1 MNKFDKYKIPIFISL
16 NILVLISLF
25 GMAYAYFKA
34 TVNNAESASTI
45 SIESGELTINYQ
57 GNTAD
62 IVASGIVPGWSE
74 TKKFTLSGKNTTKT
88 NEFHTDNNLYYKI
101 ILAIDNNTFSEGALT
116 YSLAKDSTSSTN
128 GKMADEASGTIN
140 QSGNQIIGYGYF
152 SETSTFVDH
161 IYNLTISFP
170 STEYDQSADN
180 GKSFAA
186 HVTIGEG
193 KQTIS
198 EYISKLDLT
207 YNGLEIDDTTNK
219 NLRYV
224 GASPK
229 NYLKF
234 NNETW
239 RIIGVFNNITTI
251 DKLGN
256 EKTESLVK
264 IVRNESLGDYSWDS
278 SESSKNSGY
287 GVNEWS
293 QADLMTELNNDYINP
308 NPTSETTF
316 WFNGSN
322 NSKNGTYNYDKNIK
336 SKSIDKVAKVKWNLG
351 GYNTSSVSALNM
363 YNAER
368 GTAHISNPSD
378 GTTRK
383 NTWDGKIALIYPS
396 DYGYASTD
404 TACRGNLSSRDSNY
418 NGYCK
423 NENWLFNGANQW
435 TLSPYSGIAD
445 IVFCV
450 ASGGLVSNGRA
461 NAPFGVRPVLFLKSD
476 VVIAGGTGESIE
488 KAYTLK

>member
-45 SIESGELTINYQ
+45 SVESGELTINYQ

-170 STEYDQSADN
+170 STEYEQSADN

-193 KQTIS
+193 KQVQTTTFAEDSWKTIAAAIKNGQLDSYPVGS
-198 EYISKLDLT
+198 EKEVEIAGTSYTVRVANNTIPNECNQEDFSQTACGFVVEFVDIVEESGMNSTNTNVGGWPASAMRTYANGDFFNNLPNDLKNVIIDTKVISKHGSTSGETNFTSTDKIYLLSAKEVWGFDDGSAYRQLD
-207 YNGLEIDDTTNK
+207 YYKSKG
-219 NLRYV
+219 
-224 GASPK
+224 
-229 NYLKF
+229 
-234 NNETW
+234 
-239 RIIGVFNNITTI
+239 ITT
-251 DKLGN
+251 
-256 EKTESLVK
+256 
-264 IVRNESLGDYSWDS
+264 S
-278 SESSKNSGY
+278 S
-287 GVNEWS
+287 
-293 QADLMTELNNDYINP
+293 
-308 NPTSETTF
+308 
-316 WFNGSN
+316 
-322 NSKNGTYNYDKNIK
+322 
-336 SKSIDKVAKVKWNLG
+336 
-351 GYNTSSVSALNM
+351 
-363 YNAER
+363 
-368 GTAHISNPSD
+368 
-378 GTTRK
+378 
-383 NTWDGKIALIYPS
+383 
-396 DYGYASTD
+396 
-404 TACRGNLSSRDSNY
+404 
-418 NGYCK
+418 
-423 NENWLFNGANQW
+423 
-435 TLSPYSGIAD
+435 YSGAIKKKTGSS
-445 IVFCV
+445 
-450 ASGGLVSNGRA
+450 SGSGWWLRAAYSGSIYEFELVNSEGDRRIYGAGNSR
-461 NAPFGVRPVLFLKSD
+461 GVSPAFR
-476 VVIAGGTGESIE
+476 IG
-488 KAYTLK
+488 

>member
-193 KQTIS
+193 KRVQTTTFAEDSWKTIAAAV
-198 EYISKLDLT
+198 KNGQLDAYPVGT
-207 YNGLEIDDTTNK
+207 EKEVEIGGTSYTVRVANNTTPEECN
-219 NLRYV
+219 R
-224 GASPK
+224 AD
-229 NYLKF
+229 F
-234 NNETW
+234 
-239 RIIGVFNNITTI
+239 
-251 DKLGN
+251 
-256 EKTESLVK
+256 
-264 IVRNESLGDYSWDS
+264 
-278 SESSKNSGY
+278 
-287 GVNEWS
+287 S
-293 QADLMTELNNDYINP
+293 QTACGFVVEFVDILMT
-308 NPTSETTF
+308 
-316 WFNGSN
+316 
-322 NSKNGTYNYDKNIK
+322 
-336 SKSIDKVAKVKWNLG
+336 
-351 GYNTSSVSALNM
+351 
-363 YNAER
+363 
-368 GTAHISNPSD
+368 
-378 GTTRK
+378 
-383 NTWDGKIALIYPS
+383 GKMN
-396 DYGYASTD
+396 STD
-404 TACRGNLSSRDSNY
+404 TNVGGWPATEARTLANSDYFNY
-418 NGYCK
+418 LPSDLQSVIIDTKVISGHGSTSGEK
-423 NENWLFNGANQW
+423 NFTSTDKLYL
-435 TLSPYSGIAD
+435 LSPHEVWEDGTSNQVLKYDTASSNTRQLDYYANLGVTTNNYSGAIKQYNSSDSDWWLRAAYSTNNISFLLVD
-445 IVFCV
+445 S
-450 ASGGLVSNGRA
+450 SGDWNGRSA
-461 NAPFGVRPVLFLKSD
+461 VVTYGFAPAFRIG
-476 VVIAGGTGESIE
+476 
-488 KAYTLK
+488 

>member
-198 EYISKLDLT
+198 EYISKLDLKK
-207 YNGLEIDDTTNK
+207 NGLEIDDTTDK

-234 NNETW
+234 NNEIW
-239 RIIGVFNNITTI
+239 RIIGVFNKITTI
-251 DKLGN
+251 DEQEN

-264 IVRNESLGDYSWDS
+264 IVRNDSLGDYSWDS
-278 SESSKNSGY
+278 SESSINSGY

-308 NPTSETTF
+308 NPTSTTTL
-316 WFNGSN
+316 WYNGLN
-322 NSKNGTYNYDKNIK
+322 NAQNGTYEYRKNIK
-336 SKSIDKVAKVKWNLG
+336 SSSIDKVAKVRW
-351 GYNTSSVSALNM
+351 NTSGARGVASALNS
-363 YNAER
+363 YNQER
-368 GTAHISNPSD
+368 STTLISPPSD
-378 GTTRK
+378 NVPRF

-404 TACRGNLSSRDSNY
+404 TTCRSRLSSYDSNN

-423 NENWLFNGANQW
+423 NDNWLFNSSLQW
-435 TLSPYSGIAD
+435 TLSHFSGQAYFVSFVD
-445 IVFCV
+445 
-450 ASGGLVSNGRA
+450 SGGLVGHAAANGTY
-461 NAPFGVRPVLFLKSD
+461 GVRPVLFLKSN

-488 KAYTLK
+488 NAYTLE

>member
-34 TVNNAESASTI
+34 TINNTESASTI

-57 GNTAD
+57 GNTAN

-186 HVTIGEG
+186 HITIGEG
-193 KQTIS
+193 KKTILS
-198 EYISKLDLT
+198 DYIAKLDLT
-207 YNGLEIDDTTNK
+207 KNGLEEDKTTDK

-234 NNETW
+234 NGETW

-251 DKLGN
+251 DENGE
-256 EKTESLVK
+256 EKKESLVK
-264 IVRNESLGDYSWDS
+264 IIRNDSLGNYSWDS
-278 SESSKNSGY
+278 SSGW
-287 GVNEWS
+287 GINEWS
-293 QADLMTELNNDYINP
+293 QADLMTELNTDYIN
-308 NPTSETTF
+308 TSLTSGTTL
-316 WFNGSN
+316 WFNSN
-322 NSKNGTYNYDKNIK
+322 NNAKNGTYEYKNNVT
-336 SKSIDKVAKVKWNLG
+336 SDFIDKVAKVRWNLG
-351 GYNTSSVSALNM
+351 GYSPSSFSALNI
-363 YNAER
+363 YNEER
-368 GTAHISNPSD
+368 GTLHVNNPSD
-378 GTTRK
+378 GITRT
-383 NTWDGKIALIYPS
+383 NTWDGKIALIYAS
-396 DYGYASTD
+396 DYGYASTNE
-404 TACRGNLSSRDSNY
+404 ACRNNMNSSTNNVSN
-418 NGYCK
+418 CK
-423 NENWLFNGANQW
+423 NENWLFNSANQW
-435 TLSPYSGIAD
+435 TLSPYSGGEAH
-445 IVFCV
+445 VFSV
-450 ASGGLVSNGRA
+450 ASFGIGYHDTASS
-461 NAPFGVRPVLFLKSD
+461 PYGVRPALFLKSD

-488 KAYTLK
+488 NAYTLE

>member
-34 TVNNAESASTI
+34 TVNNTESASTI

-193 KQTIS
+193 KRVQKTTFAEDSWKTIAAAVKNGQLDAYPVGTEKEVEIGGTSYTVRVANNTTPEECNRADFSQTACGFVVEFVDI
-198 EYISKLDLT
+198 
-207 YNGLEIDDTTNK
+207 
-219 NLRYV
+219 
-224 GASPK
+224 
-229 NYLKF
+229 
-234 NNETW
+234 
-239 RIIGVFNNITTI
+239 
-251 DKLGN
+251 
-256 EKTESLVK
+256 
-264 IVRNESLGDYSWDS
+264 
-278 SESSKNSGY
+278 
-287 GVNEWS
+287 
-293 QADLMTELNNDYINP
+293 LMT
-308 NPTSETTF
+308 
-316 WFNGSN
+316 GSMN
-322 NSKNGTYNYDKNIK
+322 
-336 SKSIDKVAKVKWNLG
+336 
-351 GYNTSSVSALNM
+351 
-363 YNAER
+363 
-368 GTAHISNPSD
+368 
-378 GTTRK
+378 
-383 NTWDGKIALIYPS
+383 
-396 DYGYASTD
+396 STD
-404 TACRGNLSSRDSNY
+404 TNVGGWPATEARTLANSDYFNY
-418 NGYCK
+418 LPSDLQSVIIDTKVISGHGSTSGEK
-423 NENWLFNGANQW
+423 NFTSTDKLYL
-435 TLSPYSGIAD
+435 LSPHEVWEDGTSNQVLKNDTASSNTRQLDYYANLGVTTNNYSGAIKQYNSSDFTWWLRAAYSNNNYYFLYVRGSGDWGNSYAD
-445 IVFCV
+445 NTHGF
-450 ASGGLVSNGRA
+450 
-461 NAPFGVRPVLFLKSD
+461 APAFRIG
-476 VVIAGGTGESIE
+476 
-488 KAYTLK
+488 